1 MYEDTRINSLE
12 IKEERRQ
19 RELAK
24 ARDRHFKL
32 EGIRLAYEEKKRI
45 RREMRLQRK
54 HEKKQFE
61 HSVVTLQSAY
71 RGSKD
76 REKYQVIV
84 GEKRQRVSGRGHSR
98 YVINTTCL
106 QLDQWCFLFCDA
118 VRSIVVGFCCD
129 GSAKCMAWATRP
141 QVSFGTKAHSCWRS
155 KENSKKIY
163 LPTEFEGGTGVAG
176 KSSRGARQAQPRSA
190 SGVPARVR
198 DDVAVFLQRLES
210 NY

>member
-19 RELAK
+19 RELAR
-24 ARDRHFKL
+24 ARDRHQKL

-61 HSVVTLQSAY
+61 YSVVTLQSAY

-84 GEKRQRVSGRGHSR
+84 GEKRQRDFAVTALQSAWRGQHDRKLASER
-98 YVINTTCL
+98 KH
-106 QLDQWCFLFCDA
+106 
-118 VRSIVVGFCCD
+118 IVVG
-129 GSAKCMAWATRP
+129 AA
-141 QVSFGTKAHSCWRS
+141 
-155 KENSKKIY
+155 KKIQKKFTSRMN
-163 LPTEFEGGTGVAG
+163 LREGKVLLASLREERDKRNLEALRLYQEECATMLQ
-176 KSSRGARQAQPRSA
+176 SFYRG
-190 SGVPARVR
+190 
-198 DDVAVFLQRLES
+198 
-210 NY
+210 

>member
-19 RELAK
+19 RELAR
-24 ARDRHFKL
+24 ARDRHQKL

-76 REKYQVIV
+76 REKYQIIV

-98 YVINTTCL
+98 YVINTT
-106 QLDQWCFLFCDA
+106 FC
-118 VRSIVVGFCCD
+118 SWI
-129 GSAKCMAWATRP
+129 S
-141 QVSFGTKAHSCWRS
+141 
-155 KENSKKIY
+155 
-163 LPTEFEGGTGVAG
+163 
-176 KSSRGARQAQPRSA
+176 GAFYFVMLYVLS
-190 SGVPARVR
+190 
-198 DDVAVFLQRLES
+198 L
-210 NY
+210 